1 MIILTLI
8 GCFAVGL
15 WAKHNVTITGTT
27 NKELTPTGWKV
38 DPVFHGFHI
47 LVNTTEIVAAY
58 NWCVGLFKPKKED
71 KV

>member
-1 MIILTLI
+1 MIILALI
-8 GCFAVGL
+8 GAGLIGL
-15 WAKHNVTITGTT
+15 WCKNNVKITGTT
-27 NKELTPTGWKV
+27 DKALTPTGWKV

-58 NWCVGLFKPKKED
+58 NWCISLFKKED